1 MTKKQKILEIA
12 ESIKLPPGW
21 KIKLNLKTTKHN
33 TKYPINTTRIYL
45 EETHDKLLNIIMYAE
60 MTRSGCIYKDTLQ
73 DSIEA
78 LEILKQ
84 LYEKEDQKN

>member
-12 ESIKLPPGW
+12 ESVKLPDGW
-21 KIKLNLKTTKHN
+21 KIKLNLEII
-33 TKYPINTTRIYL
+33 KYNRECPIDTTRIWL
-45 EETHDKLLNIIMYAE
+45 DDNSDKMYAE

-84 LYEKEDQKN
+84 LYEKEN